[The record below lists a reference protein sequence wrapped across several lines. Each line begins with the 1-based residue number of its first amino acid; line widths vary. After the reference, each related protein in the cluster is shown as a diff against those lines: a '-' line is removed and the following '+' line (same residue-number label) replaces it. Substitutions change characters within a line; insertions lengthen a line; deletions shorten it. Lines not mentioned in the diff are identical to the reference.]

1 MAPKTI
7 PTFLGTIL
15 LLLVLMLSLV
25 TIQSKPTKRNAFEF
39 LQHLQGCHRG
49 QNVTGL
55 HDLKRYLEKFGDFHS
70 SNPHS
75 NDDEFDDFLE
85 SAIKTYQQNYH
96 LKVTGSLDSDT
107 VKHMIM
113 PRCGVPDYINGTST
127 SRHHHGHHHN
137 RKLIHSVSHYSFF
150 EGAPRWTKSHLT
162 YYFRTNSHLPT
173 IRNIKSICARAFKKW
188 AQVSHF
194 TFEEVPESSLADIR
208 IGFHSGEHGDGNP
221 FDGPSG
227 TLAHAFSPTNG
238 RLHFDAD
245 EDWSSNPE
253 ESQFD
258 FETVALHE
266 IGHIL
271 GLGHEPSIPDAI
283 MYPSVTRGLTKRNL
297 HADDIQGIRALY
309 GSN

>member
-15 LLLVLMLSLV
+15 LLLVLMFSLV
-25 TIQSKPTKRNAFEF
+25 PIQSKPTKRNAFEF

-55 HDLKRYLEKFGDFHS
+55 HDLKRYLEKFGYFHS

-85 SAIKTYQQNYH
+85 SAIKTYQQNYY

-150 EGAPRWTKSHLT
+150 EGPA
-162 YYFRTNSHLPT
+162 
-173 IRNIKSICARAFKKW
+173 AFKKW

-194 TFEEVPESSLADIR
+194 TFEEVPVSSLADIR
-208 IGFHSGEHGDGNP
+208 IGFHSGDHGDGNP

-253 ESQFD
+253 ENQFD

-271 GLGHEPSIPDAI
+271 GLGHEPSIPNAI